1 LIVQFPTAVAEEAA
15 AESSRDPVRDPVRQS
30 MRDVKSKKNVQKS
43 KQKTMRCVQPAHGS
57 LLPSS
62 QPDEDACR
70 CDRPD
75 FGAALWLRCSG

>member
-1 LIVQFPTAVAEEAA
+1 LIVQFPSAVAEEAA

-30 MRDVKSKKNVQKS
+30 MRDVKSKKKYKKAS
-43 KQKTMRCVQPAHGS
+43 KKHMRCVQPAHGS